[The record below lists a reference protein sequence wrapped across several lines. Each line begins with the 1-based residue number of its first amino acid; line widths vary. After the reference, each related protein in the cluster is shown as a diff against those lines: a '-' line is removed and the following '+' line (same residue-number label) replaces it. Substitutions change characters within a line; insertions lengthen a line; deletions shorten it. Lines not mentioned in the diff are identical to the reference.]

1 MRGSG
6 TREGERQDNE
16 GFTDQRGRDRTMR
29 GSRTREGE
37 RQDNEGFTDQRG
49 RETGQ

>member
-1 MRGSG
+1 MGIQESKKEDRIMESSG

-16 GFTDQRGRDRTMR
+16 GFR
-29 GSRTREGE
+29 
-37 RQDNEGFTDQRG
+37 DQRG